1 MYPKNSSLDTILF
14 QLCSQIRVWCQ
25 PDLINLASFALNV
38 SDLVQTYFDD
48 YLDFQYP
55 LAKQGIA
62 QAICELRIEGIYY
75 ENSIYRYKKVHGMA
89 D

>member
-1 MYPKNSSLDTILF
+1 MYPKNSSVDIILF
-14 QLCSQIRVWCQ
+14 QLCLQIRVWRQ

-62 QAICELRIEGIYY
+62 QAICVNLESRKFITKITLINIK
-75 ENSIYRYKKVHGMA
+75 IHGTT